1 MYVCVCV
8 CMCVSFRRDWLWID
22 DFAQNNS
29 ITSCS
34 FTFVASA
41 SLTAPHGNTAG
52 SSHADSMNQRLL
64 FIFLCFAGQRQR
76 VRGRPQPTEDP
87 LFRQPLHQ
95 RPHLLQLL
103 AAPAERHIPGTGLQ
117 LHRVRVGRPGALRP
131 AAAASSTSTAT
142 TAQFAQPP
150 ASAGPGSTPGSGQ
163 PVQAQRQP
171 DSHPLPAELQPPQ
184 PAQHPLQAPQQPSP
198 RLQGPNC
205 WLLLLCVK
213 ILRRTSKFCGN
224 IYPTCVEGEHSNA
237 SAVGSITSF
246 TPFFSLFISFYFL
259 RVVFSL

>member
-1 MYVCVCV
+1 METLQTR
-8 CMCVSFRRDWLWID
+8 S
-22 DFAQNNS
+22 N
-29 ITSCS
+29 
-34 FTFVASA
+34 
-41 SLTAPHGNTAG
+41 AG
-52 SSHADSMNQRLL
+52 SMNQRLL
-64 FIFLCFAGQRQR
+64 FICLCFAGQRQR
-76 VRGRPQPTEDP
+76 VRGRPQPAEDP

-131 AAAASSTSTAT
+131 AAAASSTSTAA

-150 ASAGPGSTPGSGQ
+150 ASAGPGSAPGSRQ

-198 RLQGPNC
+198 RLQGPNR

-213 ILRRTSKFCGN
+213 ILKRTSKICGN
-224 IYPTCVEGEHSNA
+224 IYSTCVEGEHSNA
-237 SAVGSITSF
+237 QSAQSRHSRLSF
-246 TPFFSLFISFYFL
+246 LFSFAFIFY
-259 RVVFSL
+259 VSSLVSLDTCGTRL